1 MANNKALKITLKN
14 TRLIFRPNFSGEVDR
29 FGSSD
34 RYFNV
39 IIDPKE
45 SQNRYGIPS
54 DMKPLKVEDL
64 VNDGWNIRFTE
75 ETEDHPAEAF
85 MKVKVAYRKRDGEKV
100 KRPPHII
107 KAIGG
112 PDYRI
117 TLDEESVGD
126 LDSEYIENLDHVDIR
141 GWEYEP
147 GKISAYLVNMYVTVE
162 DDPFM
167 REYGDA
173 PVERADE
180 QEDGEPF

>member
-1 MANNKALKITLKN
+1 
-14 TRLIFRPNFSGEVDR
+14 
-29 FGSSD
+29 
-34 RYFNV
+34 
-39 IIDPKE
+39 
-45 SQNRYGIPS
+45 
-54 DMKPLKVEDL
+54 
-64 VNDGWNIRFTE
+64 
-75 ETEDHPAEAF
+75 

-117 TLDEESVGD
+117 ALDEESVGD

-162 DDPFM
+162 DDPFE
-167 REYGDA
+167 REYGIHQSE
-173 PVERADE
+173 PADSV
-180 QEDGEPF
+180 DDDDLPL